1 MTYVRNASG
10 LIRDKARLAH
20 ILLILFITIWMSNRT
35 ISGIIIQQSK
45 GSQYDGGLI
54 KLSRKYCMSKNA
66 SGSTDTNDAHT
77 NVRATAVYINA
88 ILFDFVL
95 TFSYFTALKTK

>member
-1 MTYVRNASG
+1 
-10 LIRDKARLAH
+10 
-20 ILLILFITIWMSNRT
+20 MST
-35 ISGIIIQQSK
+35 
-45 GSQYDGGLI
+45 
-54 KLSRKYCMSKNA
+54 NA